1 MTAQD
6 KPTLKTYFRRGLR
19 PTQSNYEDLIDSLQ
33 LVSDSVTTA
42 QAVLRTGSTMTGL
55 LILSGNPTAS
65 AGAATKEYADTK
77 MAKSSYDAAN
87 ITEQVIGVSAAQT
100 LYNKT
105 LSNPQF
111 NTPYFANLNGFRLS
125 LTSGVP
131 VTTSDVTGA
140 TSIYLTPYKSGGI
153 ALYSGSQWVLY
164 SSNEVSL
171 ALGTITSSKPYD
183 VFAYNNSGVVTLEML
198 AWTNDTTRAT
208 SLSYQDGVLVKS
220 GDATRRYLGSFY
232 TTSTTT
238 TEDSK
243 ANRFLWNYYNRV
255 RKDMYREETTASW
268 NYTTAT
274 IRAANGSVSNRLNF
288 LVGVSEDT
296 INADLTAKAG
306 NTNANVRVASGI
318 ALDSTSN
325 LTFGWSEGTTTGVG
339 LVLTGSSRYVGIVG
353 IGKHYLSWNEF
364 SEATGTTTWYG
375 GSTSGVCLM
384 GSILC

>member
-171 ALGTITSSKPYD
+171 ALGTITSSLPYD
-183 VFAYNNSGVVTLEML
+183 IFAYNNSGTVTLEML

>member
-19 PTQSNYEDLIDSLQ
+19 PTESQYSDLIDSFQ

-42 QAVLRTGSTMTGL
+42 QAVLKTGSTMTGL

-87 ITEQVIGVSAAQT
+87 IAEQVIGVSAAQT

-105 LSNPQF
+105 FSNPQF
-111 NTPYFANLNGFRLS
+111 NTPYFASINDFRLT

-131 VTTSDVTGA
+131 ATTSDVTGA
-140 TSIYLTPYKSGGI
+140 TTIYLTPYKGNGI
-153 ALYSGSQWVLY
+153 ALYSSSQWVLY
-164 SSNEVSL
+164 SSGEISL
-171 ALGTITSSKPYD
+171 ALGTITSGRPYD
-183 VFAYNNSGVVTLEML
+183 VFCYSNSGTPTLEML

-220 GDATRRYLGSFY
+220 GDSTRRYLGSFY
-232 TTSTTT
+232 TTGATT

-243 ANRFLWNYYNRV
+243 ANRYLWNYYNRV
-255 RKDMYREETTASW
+255 RKDMFREDGTASW
-268 NYTTAT
+268 TYTTAT
-274 IRAANGSVSNRLNF
+274 IRAANGSTDNRLNF
-288 LVGVSEDT
+288 LVGVSEEIIT
-296 INADLTAKAG
+296 ADLTSKAG
-306 NTNANVRVASGI
+306 NSNTGVRVASGI

-325 LTFGWSEGTTTGVG
+325 LTLGWAEGTTTGVG
-339 LVLTGSSRYVGIVG
+339 LVLTMSSKYTGIVS

-375 GSTSGVCLM
+375 SNTSGVCLI
-384 GSILC
+384 GSIFV